1 MPGGHATCEHGSLSV
16 GGTNACV
23 VSSSIVGDGEES
35 SSGLQKTEKDPRRM
49 ARKYQ
54 LELCK
59 KALEE
64 NIIVYL
70 GTGCG
75 KTHIAVLLIYEMGH
89 LIRQPQKSACVFLA
103 PTVAL
108 VNQQAKV
115 IEDSTDFKVGVYC
128 GNSNRLKTHSSW
140 EKEIEQYEVLV
151 MTPQILLYNLSHSFI
166 KMDLI
171 ALLIFDECHHA
182 QVKSSHPYAQI
193 MKVFY
198 KPNDGKLPRIFG
210 MTASPVVGKGASSR
224 DNLPRSINSLENLL
238 DAKVYSVEDKEELES
253 FVASPVIR
261 VYSYG
266 PVANGT
272 SSSYEDYYNI
282 LQGFKHQCIVENGS
296 KTVGN
301 QSLESL
307 RSTKKVLIRMH
318 ESIIFCLEN
327 LGLWGALQA
336 CRILLSGDHSEWNA
350 LIEAEGNISDV
361 SVCDRYLNQAANVF
375 AADCTRDGIA
385 STVSQVEVL
394 KEPFFSEK
402 LLCLVRILSNFRLQP
417 DMKCIVFVNRIVTAR
432 SLSHILQN
440 LKFLTSWKC
449 DFLVG
454 VHSGLKSMSRKTM
467 NVILER
473 FRTGKLNLLIATKV
487 GEEGLDIQ
495 TCCLVIRFDL
505 PETVASFIQSRGRAR
520 MPQSEYAFLVDRGNQ
535 KERDLIE
542 KFKIDEARMN
552 IEICDRTS
560 NETFDSIEEKI
571 YKVHSTGASI
581 TSGLSISLLQQYCS
595 KLPHDEYFDP
605 KPKFFYFD
613 DSEGTVCHLILPSN
627 APIHKIVGSPQSS
640 IEVAKKD
647 ACLKAIE
654 QLHKLGALSEF
665 LLPQQEDTNELELA
679 SSVVDDCED
688 KDSRGELCEML
699 VPAVL
704 KESWTEL
711 EKPIHLNS
719 YYVQFCPVPEDRIYK
734 QFGLFLKAPL
744 PLEADKMSLELHLAR
759 GRSVMTKLV
768 PSGLSEF
775 STDEITYAKNF
786 QEMFLKAILDRSEFV
801 HEYVPLGKNALSKSC
816 PTFYLLLPVIFHVS
830 EMRVTVD
837 WKIIRRCLF
846 SPIFKNPANAVDMG
860 ILPSDDFL
868 HLANGRYSIRDVE
881 NSLVYTP
888 HQKKFY
894 FIDSIVPEK
903 NGNSPC
909 KGSNNLTHK
918 DHLTTTFGI
927 HLRYPAQSLLRAKQ
941 LFCLRNLLCNRKKED
956 SELQELDEHF
966 VDLAPELCELKII
979 GFSKDFGSSISLLPS
994 IMHRL
999 ENLLVAIELKCILS
1013 ASFSEG
1019 DKVTAHRV
1027 LEALTTEKCQERLSL
1042 ERLETLGDAFLKFA
1056 VGRHFLLL
1064 HDTLDEGELTRKRSN
1079 AVNNSNLFKLA
1090 SRNNLQVFIR
1100 DQPFDPYQF
1109 FSLGRPCPRI
1119 CTKESEGIIHSNCG
1133 SHVTDQAKG
1142 GDVRCSKGHHWLH
1155 KKTVSD
1161 VVEALVGA
1169 FLVDSGFKAA
1179 IAFLRW
1185 IGIKVDFDDSQVIN
1199 ICQASRTYAM
1209 LNPSMDLTT
1218 LENLLGHRFLYK
1230 GLLIQ
1235 AFVHPSHKNG
1245 GGCYQ
1250 RLEFLGDAVLDYL
1263 ITSYLFSAYPKMKPG
1278 QLTDLRS
1285 VLVNNRAFAS
1295 ISVDRSF
1302 HEYIICDSD
1311 ALSAAIQNFVD
1322 FVRTP
1327 ESERHLLEGPKCPKV
1342 LGDLVES
1349 SVGAILLDTGFD
1361 LNHIWKIML
1370 SFLDPIKSFSNLQ
1383 INPVRELKEICQSH
1397 NWDFEV
1403 PASKKGRTFSV
1414 DVKLSGKDMN
1424 ISACASNSNKKEAIR
1439 MASEKIYARL
1449 KDQGLIPMTNS
1460 LEEVLRNSKKME
1472 AKLIGY
1478 DETPI
1483 DVAPEATGFENS
1495 KIQEPFDSNCS
1506 YEVRPCIKAFNART
1520 PSPLDFTGS
1529 QSSETTGDLRCDRH
1543 MNITGKLD
1551 LGTARSRLHEICM
1564 ANSWKPPLFECCA
1577 EEGPGVCVNMVNSCI
1592 CSFTY
1597 KVVVEIEEAP
1607 DKNFECVGSPQMKK
1621 KAAAE
1626 NAAEGALWHQP
1637 SHSKGIPCNRKHPCM
1652 VKCIFGLNITEP
1664 ERPSFK
1670 PNKSSDNRTTR
1681 LTTLLNQIAH
1691 QSGINQQ
1698 VTLTPEMKQAETKI
1712 KRRVGIGMRISER
1725 KLIDELARMGMNES
1739 VGWEVND

>member
-1 MPGGHATCEHGSLSV
+1 MSGGHLTGEHSSLSV
-16 GGTNACV
+16 GGTNARV

-35 SSGLQKTEKDPRRM
+35 GSGLQKTEKDPRKM

-108 VNQQAKV
+108 VHQQAKV
-115 IEDSTDFKVGVYC
+115 IEDSTDFKVGIYC
-128 GNSNRLKTHSSW
+128 GKSNRLKTHSSW
-140 EKEIEQYEVLV
+140 EKEIEQFEVLV

-182 QVKSSHPYAQI
+182 QVKSGHPYAQI
-193 MKVFY
+193 MRVFY
-198 KPNDGKLPRIFG
+198 KNNDGKLPRIFG

-224 DNLPRSINSLENLL
+224 ENLPRSINSLENLL
-238 DAKVYSVEDKEELES
+238 DAKVYSVEDKEELEC

-261 VYSYG
+261 VYLYG

-272 SSSYEDYYNI
+272 SSSYEAYYNI
-282 LQGFKHQCIVENGS
+282 LEGVKRQCIVEIVK
-296 KTVGN
+296 KTDGN

-307 RSTKKVLIRMH
+307 QSTKRMLIRMH
-318 ESIIFCLEN
+318 ENIIFCLEN

-350 LIEAEGNISDV
+350 LIEAEGNTSDV
-361 SVCDRYLNQAANVF
+361 SMCDRYLNQAAMVF
-375 AADCTRDGIA
+375 AANCTRDGVT
-385 STVSQVEVL
+385 SNVSQVEVL
-394 KEPFFSEK
+394 KEPFFSRK
-402 LLCLVRILSNFRLQP
+402 LLRLIEILSNFRLQP

-473 FRTGKLNLLIATKV
+473 FRTGKLNLLLATKV

-520 MPQSEYAFLVDRGNQ
+520 MPQSEYVFLVDSGNQ

-560 NETFDSIEEKI
+560 RETFDCIEEKI
-571 YKVHSTGASI
+571 YKVHATGASI

-613 DSEGTVCHLILPSN
+613 DSEGTVCHIILPSN
-627 APIHKIVGSPQSS
+627 APTHKIVGTPQSS

-665 LLPQQEDTNELELA
+665 LLPQQEDTNELELV
-679 SSVVDDCED
+679 SFDSDNCED
-688 KDSRGELCEML
+688 NDSRGELREML

-719 YYVQFCPVPEDRIYK
+719 YYIEFCPVPEDRIYK

-768 PSGLSEF
+768 PSGLSKF
-775 STDEITYAKNF
+775 STDEITYATNF
-786 QEMFLKAILDRSEFV
+786 QELFLKAILDRSEFV
-801 HEYVPLGKNALSKSC
+801 HEYVPLGKDALSKSC
-816 PTFYLLLPVIFHVS
+816 PTCYLLLPVIFHVS
-830 EMRVTVD
+830 ERRVTVD
-837 WKIIRRCLF
+837 WEIIRRCLS
-846 SPIFKNPANAVDMG
+846 SPVFKNPANAVDKG
-860 ILPSDDFL
+860 ILPSNDCL
-868 HLANGRYSIRDVE
+868 QLANGCSSIRDVE

-894 FIDSIVPEK
+894 FITNIVPEK
-903 NGNSPC
+903 NGDSPC
-909 KGSNNLTHK
+909 KGSNTRSHK
-918 DHLTTTFGI
+918 DHLRTTFGI
-927 HLRYPAQSLLRAKQ
+927 HLRYPEQPLLRAKQ

-979 GFSKDFGSSISLLPS
+979 GFSKDIGSSISLLPS
-994 IMHRL
+994 VMHRL

-1056 VGRHFLLL
+1056 VGRHFFLL

-1109 FSLGRPCPRI
+1109 FALGHPCPRI
-1119 CTKESEGIIHSNCG
+1119 CTKESEGTIHSQCG
-1133 SHVTDQAKG
+1133 SHVTGQAKG
-1142 GDVRCSKGHHWLH
+1142 SEVRCSKGHHWLH

-1161 VVEALVGA
+1161 VVEALIGA

-1209 LNPSMDLTT
+1209 LNPSMDLAT
-1218 LENLLGHRFLYK
+1218 LENLLGHQFLYK
-1230 GLLIQ
+1230 GLLLQ

-1263 ITSYLFSAYPKMKPG
+1263 ITSYLFSVYPKMKPG
-1278 QLTDLRS
+1278 HLTDLRS

-1295 ISVDRSF
+1295 VAVDRSF
-1302 HEYIICDSD
+1302 HEYLICDSD
-1311 ALSAAIQNFVD
+1311 ALSAATKKFVD

-1327 ESERHLLEGPKCPKV
+1327 KSERRLLEGPKCPKV

-1370 SFLDPIKSFSNLQ
+1370 SFLDPITSFSNLQ
-1383 INPVRELKEICQSH
+1383 INPVRELKELCQSH

-1414 DVKLSGKDMN
+1414 DVTLNGKDMN
-1424 ISACASNSNKKEAIR
+1424 ISASASSSNKKEAIR

-1460 LEEVLRNSKKME
+1460 LEEVLRNSQKME

-1483 DVAPEATGFENS
+1483 DVALDAHGFENS
-1495 KIQEPFDSNCS
+1495 KIQEPLGINCS
-1506 YEVRPCIKAFNART
+1506 YEVRDSCPPRFEAVDAWSL
-1520 PSPLDFTGS
+1520 SPLDFTGGQPS
-1529 QSSETTGDLRCDRH
+1529 GATGDLRCDRDVH
-1543 MNITGKLD
+1543 ITGKVD
-1551 LGTARSRLHEICM
+1551 LGTARSRLREICA
-1564 ANSWKPPLFECCA
+1564 ANSWKPPSFECCT
-1577 EEGPGVCVNMVNSCI
+1577 EEGPSHLKY
-1592 CSFTY
+1592 FTY

-1607 DKNFECVGSPQMKK
+1607 EMNFECVGSPQMKK

-1626 NAAEGALWHQP
+1626 DAAEGALWYLKHQRYL
-1637 SHSKGIPCNRKHPCM
+1637 S
-1652 VKCIFGLNITEP
+1652 
-1664 ERPSFK
+1664 
-1670 PNKSSDNRTTR
+1670 
-1681 LTTLLNQIAH
+1681 
-1691 QSGINQQ
+1691 
-1698 VTLTPEMKQAETKI
+1698 
-1712 KRRVGIGMRISER
+1712 
-1725 KLIDELARMGMNES
+1725 
-1739 VGWEVND
+1739 

>member
-16 GGTNACV
+16 GGTHACV

-35 SSGLQKTEKDPRRM
+35 SSGLEKTEKDPRRM

-108 VNQQAKV
+108 VNQGQCALELGFRLLLGVRQAKV

-327 LGLWGALQA
+327 LGLWGALQISISVACLIFDKFRFPPPPPIFLKA

-350 LIEAEGNISDV
+350 MIEAEGNISDV

-417 DMKCIVFVNRIVTAR
+417 NMKCIVFVNRIVTAR

-473 FRTGKLNLLIATKV
+473 FRTGKIFMDASARNSAWMEILGLRKGSVGKPNLNLLIATKV

-679 SSVVDDCED
+679 SSDVDDCED

-775 STDEITYAKNF
+775 STDEITYAKTF

-830 EMRVTVD
+830 ERRVTVD

-846 SPIFKNPANAVDMG
+846 SPIFKNPANAV
-860 ILPSDDFL
+860 LPSDDFL
-868 HLANGRYSIRDVE
+868 HLANGRCSIRDVE

-1311 ALSAAIQNFVD
+1311 ALSAAIKKFVD

-1370 SFLDPIKSFSNLQ
+1370 SFLDPIISFSNLQ

-1543 MNITGKLD
+1543 MHITGKLD
-1551 LGTARSRLHEICM
+1551 LGTARSRLREICM

-1577 EEGPGVCVNMVNSCI
+1577 EEGPSHLKI
-1592 CSFTY
+1592 FTY

-1626 NAAEGALWHQP
+1626 NAAEGALWYL
-1637 SHSKGIPCNRKHPCM
+1637 KH
-1652 VKCIFGLNITEP
+1652 
-1664 ERPSFK
+1664 ERYLS
-1670 PNKSSDNRTTR
+1670 
-1681 LTTLLNQIAH
+1681 
-1691 QSGINQQ
+1691 
-1698 VTLTPEMKQAETKI
+1698 
-1712 KRRVGIGMRISER
+1712 
-1725 KLIDELARMGMNES
+1725 
-1739 VGWEVND
+1739 

>member
-1 MPGGHATCEHGSLSV
+1 MSGGHVTGEHSSLSV
-16 GGTNACV
+16 GGTNARV

-35 SSGLQKTEKDPRRM
+35 GSGLQKTEKDPRKM

-89 LIRQPQKSACVFLA
+89 LIRQPQKSACIFLA

-108 VNQQAKV
+108 VHQQAKV
-115 IEDSTDFKVGVYC
+115 IEDSTDFKVGIYC
-128 GNSNRLKTHSSW
+128 GNTNRLKTHSSW

-151 MTPQILLYNLSHSFI
+151 MTPQILLRNLSHSFI

-198 KPNDGKLPRIFG
+198 KNNDGKLPRIFG

-224 DNLPRSINSLENLL
+224 ENLPRSINSLEKLL
-238 DAKVYSVEDKEELES
+238 DAKVYSVEDKEELER

-261 VYSYG
+261 VYPYG

-272 SSSYEDYYNI
+272 SSSYEACYNI
-282 LQGFKHQCIVENGS
+282 LEEVKRQCIVEIGK
-296 KTVGN
+296 KTDGN

-307 RSTKKVLIRMH
+307 RSTKRMLIRMH
-318 ESIIFCLEN
+318 ENIIFCLEN
-327 LGLWGALQA
+327 LGVWGALQA

-350 LIEAEGNISDV
+350 LLEEAEGNTSDV

-375 AADCTRDGIA
+375 DADCTRDGVT
-385 STVSQVEVL
+385 SNVSQVEVL
-394 KEPFFSEK
+394 KEPFFSRK
-402 LLCLVRILSNFRLQP
+402 LLRLIEILSNFRLQP
-417 DMKCIVFVNRIVTAR
+417 DMKCIVFVNRVVTAR

-473 FRTGKLNLLIATKV
+473 FRTGKLNLLLATKV

-552 IEICDRTS
+552 IEICDRS
-560 NETFDSIEEKI
+560 SRETFDSIEEKI
-571 YKVHSTGASI
+571 YKVHATGASI

-613 DSEGTVCHLILPSN
+613 DSEGTVCRIILPSN
-627 APIHKIVGSPQSS
+627 APIHNIVGTPQSS
-640 IEVAKKD
+640 IEDAKKD

-654 QLHKLGALSEF
+654 ELHKLGALSEF
-665 LLPQQEDTNELELA
+665 LLPQQEDTNELELV
-679 SSVVDDCED
+679 SSDSDNCEG

-719 YYVQFCPVPEDRIYK
+719 YYIEFCPVPEDRIYK

-768 PSGLSEF
+768 PSGLSKF
-775 STDEITYAKNF
+775 STDEITYATNF
-786 QEMFLKAILDRSEFV
+786 QELFLKAILDRSEFV
-801 HEYVPLGKNALSKSC
+801 HEYVPLGKDVLSKSC

-830 EMRVTVD
+830 ERRVTVD
-837 WKIIRRCLF
+837 WEIIRRCLS
-846 SPIFKNPANAVDMG
+846 SPVFKNPSNAVDKG
-860 ILPSDDFL
+860 ILPSNDCL
-868 HLANGRYSIRDVE
+868 QLANGCSSIRDVE

-894 FIDSIVPEK
+894 FITNVVPEK
-903 NGNSPC
+903 NGDSPC
-909 KGSNNLTHK
+909 KGANTPSHK

-927 HLRYPAQSLLRAKQ
+927 HLRYPEQPLLRAKQ
-941 LFCLRNLLCNRKKED
+941 LFCLHNLLCNRKKED

-979 GFSKDFGSSISLLPS
+979 GFSKDIGSSISLLPS
-994 IMHRL
+994 VMHRL

-1056 VGRHFLLL
+1056 VGRHFFLL

-1090 SRNNLQVFIR
+1090 SSNNLQVFIR
-1100 DQPFDPYQF
+1100 DQPFDPNQF
-1109 FSLGRPCPRI
+1109 FALGRRCPRI
-1119 CTKESEGIIHSNCG
+1119 CTKESGGTIHSQCG
-1133 SHVTDQAKG
+1133 SHVTGQAKG
-1142 GDVRCSKGHHWLH
+1142 SEVRCSKGHHWLH

-1161 VVEALVGA
+1161 VVEALIGA

-1185 IGIKVDFDDSQVIN
+1185 IGIEVDFDDSQVIN
-1199 ICQASRTYAM
+1199 ICQASRPYAM
-1209 LNPSMDLTT
+1209 LNPSMDLAT
-1218 LENLLGHRFLYK
+1218 LENLLGHQFLYK
-1230 GLLIQ
+1230 GLLLQ

-1263 ITSYLFSAYPKMKPG
+1263 ITSYLFSVYPKMKPG
-1278 QLTDLRS
+1278 HLTDLRS

-1295 ISVDRSF
+1295 VAVDRSF
-1302 HEYIICDSD
+1302 HEYLICDSD

-1327 ESERHLLEGPKCPKV
+1327 KSERHLLEGPKCPKV

-1370 SFLDPIKSFSNLQ
+1370 SFLDPITSFSNLQ
-1383 INPVRELKEICQSH
+1383 INPVRELKELCQSH

-1414 DVKLSGKDMN
+1414 DVTLSGKDMN
-1424 ISACASNSNKKEAIR
+1424 ISASASNSNKKEAIR

-1449 KDQGLIPMTNS
+1449 KDQGRIPMTNS
-1460 LEEVLRNSKKME
+1460 LEEVLRNSQKME

-1483 DVAPEATGFENS
+1483 DVALDAPGFENS
-1495 KIQEPFDSNCS
+1495 KMQEPFDINCS
-1506 YEVRPCIKAFNART
+1506 YEVRNSSPPRFEAVDAWSL
-1520 PSPLDFTGS
+1520 SPLDVTGRHP
-1529 QSSETTGDLRCDRH
+1529 SETTGDLGRDRDVH
-1543 MNITGKLD
+1543 ITGKVD
-1551 LGTARSRLHEICM
+1551 LVTARSRLHEICA
-1564 ANSWKPPLFECCA
+1564 ANSWKPPLFECCT
-1577 EEGPGVCVNMVNSCI
+1577 EEGPSHLK
-1592 CSFTY
+1592 SFTY

-1626 NAAEGALWHQP
+1626 DAAEGALWYLKHQRYL
-1637 SHSKGIPCNRKHPCM
+1637 S
-1652 VKCIFGLNITEP
+1652 
-1664 ERPSFK
+1664 
-1670 PNKSSDNRTTR
+1670 
-1681 LTTLLNQIAH
+1681 
-1691 QSGINQQ
+1691 
-1698 VTLTPEMKQAETKI
+1698 
-1712 KRRVGIGMRISER
+1712 
-1725 KLIDELARMGMNES
+1725 
-1739 VGWEVND
+1739 

>member
-1 MPGGHATCEHGSLSV
+1 MSGGHVTGEHSSLSV
-16 GGTNACV
+16 GGTNARV

-35 SSGLQKTEKDPRRM
+35 RSGLQKTEKDPRKM

-108 VNQQAKV
+108 VHQQAKV
-115 IEDSTDFKVGVYC
+115 IEDSTDFKVGIYC
-128 GNSNRLKTHSSW
+128 GKSNRLKTHSSW

-182 QVKSSHPYAQI
+182 QVKSGHPYAQI

-198 KPNDGKLPRIFG
+198 KNNDGKLPRIFG

-224 DNLPRSINSLENLL
+224 ENLPRSINSLENLL
-238 DAKVYSVEDKEELES
+238 DAKVYSVEDKEELEC

-261 VYSYG
+261 VYLYG

-272 SSSYEDYYNI
+272 SSSYEAYYNI
-282 LQGFKHQCIVENGS
+282 LEGVKRQCIVEIGK
-296 KTVGN
+296 KTDGN

-307 RSTKKVLIRMH
+307 RSTKRMLIRMH
-318 ESIIFCLEN
+318 ENIIFCLEN

-350 LIEAEGNISDV
+350 LIEAEGNTSDV
-361 SVCDRYLNQAANVF
+361 SMCDRYLNQATNVF
-375 AADCTRDGIA
+375 AADCTRDGVT
-385 STVSQVEVL
+385 SNVSQVEVL
-394 KEPFFSEK
+394 KEPFFSRK
-402 LLCLVRILSNFRLQP
+402 LLRLIEILSNFRLQP

-473 FRTGKLNLLIATKV
+473 FRTGKLNLLLATKV

-520 MPQSEYAFLVDRGNQ
+520 MPQSEYVFLVDSGNQ

-560 NETFDSIEEKI
+560 RETFDSIEEKI
-571 YKVHSTGASI
+571 YKVHATGASI

-613 DSEGTVCHLILPSN
+613 DSEGTVCHIILPSN
-627 APIHKIVGSPQSS
+627 APTHKIVGTPQSS

-665 LLPQQEDTNELELA
+665 LLPQQEDTNELELV
-679 SSVVDDCED
+679 SSDSDNCED
-688 KDSRGELCEML
+688 KDSRGELREML

-719 YYVQFCPVPEDRIYK
+719 YYIEFCPVPEDRIYK

-768 PSGLSEF
+768 PSGLSKF
-775 STDEITYAKNF
+775 STDEITHATNF
-786 QEMFLKAILDRSEFV
+786 QELFLKAILDRSEFV
-801 HEYVPLGKNALSKSC
+801 HEYVPLGKDALSKSC

-830 EMRVTVD
+830 ERRVTVD
-837 WKIIRRCLF
+837 WEIIRRCLS
-846 SPIFKNPANAVDMG
+846 SPVFKNPANAVDKG
-860 ILPSDDFL
+860 ILPSNDCL
-868 HLANGRYSIRDVE
+868 QLANGCSSIRDVE

-894 FIDSIVPEK
+894 FITNIVPEK
-903 NGNSPC
+903 NGDSPC
-909 KGSNNLTHK
+909 KGSNTRSHK

-927 HLRYPAQSLLRAKQ
+927 HLRYPEQPLLRAKQ

-979 GFSKDFGSSISLLPS
+979 GFSKDIGSSISLLPS
-994 IMHRL
+994 VMHRL

-1056 VGRHFLLL
+1056 VGRHFFLL

-1109 FSLGRPCPRI
+1109 FALGHPCPRI
-1119 CTKESEGIIHSNCG
+1119 CTKESEGTIHSQCG
-1133 SHVTDQAKG
+1133 SHVTGQAKG
-1142 GDVRCSKGHHWLH
+1142 SEVRCSKGHHWLH
-1155 KKTVSD
+1155 NKTVSD
-1161 VVEALVGA
+1161 VVEALIGA

-1209 LNPSMDLTT
+1209 LNPSMDLAT
-1218 LENLLGHRFLYK
+1218 LENLLGHQFLYK
-1230 GLLIQ
+1230 GLLLQ

-1263 ITSYLFSAYPKMKPG
+1263 ITSYLFSVYPKMKPG
-1278 QLTDLRS
+1278 HLTDLRS

-1295 ISVDRSF
+1295 VAVDRSF
-1302 HEYIICDSD
+1302 HEYLICDSD
-1311 ALSAAIQNFVD
+1311 ALSAATKKFVD

-1327 ESERHLLEGPKCPKV
+1327 KSERRLLEGPKCPKV

-1370 SFLDPIKSFSNLQ
+1370 SFLDPISSFSNLQ
-1383 INPVRELKEICQSH
+1383 INPVRELKELCQSH

-1414 DVKLSGKDMN
+1414 DVTLSGKDMN
-1424 ISACASNSNKKEAIR
+1424 ISASASNSNKKEAIR

-1460 LEEVLRNSKKME
+1460 LEEVLRNSQKME

-1483 DVAPEATGFENS
+1483 DVALDAHGFENS
-1495 KIQEPFDSNCS
+1495 KIQEPFGINCS
-1506 YEVRPCIKAFNART
+1506 YEVRDSCPPRFEAVDAWSL
-1520 PSPLDFTGS
+1520 SPLDFTGG
-1529 QSSETTGDLRCDRH
+1529 QPSEATGDLRCDRDVL
-1543 MNITGKLD
+1543 ITGKVD
-1551 LGTARSRLHEICM
+1551 LGTARSRLREICA
-1564 ANSWKPPLFECCA
+1564 ANSWKPPSFECCT
-1577 EEGPGVCVNMVNSCI
+1577 EEGPSHLK
-1592 CSFTY
+1592 SFTY

-1607 DKNFECVGSPQMKK
+1607 EMSFECVGSPQMKK

-1626 NAAEGALWHQP
+1626 DAAEGALWYLKHQRYL
-1637 SHSKGIPCNRKHPCM
+1637 S
-1652 VKCIFGLNITEP
+1652 
-1664 ERPSFK
+1664 
-1670 PNKSSDNRTTR
+1670 
-1681 LTTLLNQIAH
+1681 
-1691 QSGINQQ
+1691 
-1698 VTLTPEMKQAETKI
+1698 
-1712 KRRVGIGMRISER
+1712 
-1725 KLIDELARMGMNES
+1725 
-1739 VGWEVND
+1739 

>member
-1 MPGGHATCEHGSLSV
+1 MSGGHVTGEHSSLSV
-16 GGTNACV
+16 GGTNARV
-23 VSSSIVGDGEES
+23 VSSSIAGDGEES
-35 SSGLQKTEKDPRRM
+35 GSGLQKTEKDPRKM

-89 LIRQPQKSACVFLA
+89 LIRQPQKSACIFLA

-108 VNQQAKV
+108 VHQQAKV
-115 IEDSTDFKVGVYC
+115 IEDSTDFKVGIYC
-128 GNSNRLKTHSSW
+128 GNTNRLKTHSSW

-151 MTPQILLYNLSHSFI
+151 MTPQILLHNLSHSFI

-182 QVKSSHPYAQI
+182 QAKSSHPYAEI

-198 KPNDGKLPRIFG
+198 KNNDGKLPRIFG

-224 DNLPRSINSLENLL
+224 ENLPRSINSLEKLL
-238 DAKVYSVEDKEELES
+238 DAKVYSVEDKEELEH
-253 FVASPVIR
+253 FVAFPVIR
-261 VYSYG
+261 VYLYG

-272 SSSYEDYYNI
+272 ASSYEAYYNK
-282 LQGFKHQCIVENGS
+282 LEGVKRQCIVEIGK
-296 KTVGN
+296 KTDGN

-307 RSTKKVLIRMH
+307 RSTKRMLIRMH
-318 ESIIFCLEN
+318 ENIIFCLEN
-327 LGLWGALQA
+327 LGVWGALQA

-350 LIEAEGNISDV
+350 LLEEAEGNTSDV
-361 SVCDRYLNQAANVF
+361 SVCDSYLNQAANVF
-375 AADCTRDGIA
+375 DADCTRDGVT
-385 STVSQVEVL
+385 SNVSQVEVL
-394 KEPFFSEK
+394 KEPFFSRK
-402 LLCLVRILSNFRLQP
+402 LLRLIEILSNFRLQP
-417 DMKCIVFVNRIVTAR
+417 DMKCIVFVNRVVTAR

-473 FRTGKLNLLIATKV
+473 FQTGKLNLLLATKV

-520 MPQSEYAFLVDRGNQ
+520 MPKSEYAFLVDRGNQ

-552 IEICDRTS
+552 IEICDRS
-560 NETFDSIEEKI
+560 SRETFDSIEEKI
-571 YKVHSTGASI
+571 YKVHATGASI

-613 DSEGTVCHLILPSN
+613 DSEGTVCHIILPSN
-627 APIHKIVGSPQSS
+627 APIHNIVGTPQSS
-640 IEVAKKD
+640 IEDAKKD

-654 QLHKLGALSEF
+654 ELHKLGALSEF
-665 LLPQQEDTNELELA
+665 LLPQQEDTNELELV
-679 SSVVDDCED
+679 SSDSDNCEG

-719 YYVQFCPVPEDRIYK
+719 YYIEFCPVPEDRIYK

-768 PSGLSEF
+768 PSGLSKF
-775 STDEITYAKNF
+775 RPDEITYATNF
-786 QEMFLKAILDRSEFV
+786 QELFLKAILDRSEFV
-801 HEYVPLGKNALSKSC
+801 HEYVPLGKDVLSKSC

-830 EMRVTVD
+830 ERRVTVD
-837 WKIIRRCLF
+837 WEIIRRCLS
-846 SPIFKNPANAVDMG
+846 SPVFKNPSNAVDKG
-860 ILPSDDFL
+860 ILPSNDCL
-868 HLANGRYSIRDVE
+868 QLANGCSSIRDVE

-894 FIDSIVPEK
+894 FITNVVPEK
-903 NGNSPC
+903 NGDSPC
-909 KGSNNLTHK
+909 KGANTLSHK

-927 HLRYPAQSLLRAKQ
+927 HLRYPEQPLLRAKQ
-941 LFCLRNLLCNRKKED
+941 LFCLHNLLCNRKKED

-979 GFSKDFGSSISLLPS
+979 GFSKDIGSSISLLPS
-994 IMHRL
+994 VMHRL

-1056 VGRHFLLL
+1056 VGRHFFLL

-1090 SRNNLQVFIR
+1090 SSNNLQVFIR
-1100 DQPFDPYQF
+1100 DQPFDPNQF
-1109 FSLGRPCPRI
+1109 FALGRRCPRI
-1119 CTKESEGIIHSNCG
+1119 CTKESGGTIHSQCG
-1133 SHVTDQAKG
+1133 SHVTGQAKG
-1142 GDVRCSKGHHWLH
+1142 SEVRCSKGHHWLH

-1161 VVEALVGA
+1161 VVEALIGA

-1185 IGIKVDFDDSQVIN
+1185 IGIEVDFDDSQVIN
-1199 ICQASRTYAM
+1199 ICQASRPYAM
-1209 LNPSMDLTT
+1209 LNPSMDLAT
-1218 LENLLGHRFLYK
+1218 LENLLGHQFLYK
-1230 GLLIQ
+1230 GLLLQ

-1263 ITSYLFSAYPKMKPG
+1263 ITSYLFSVYPKMKPG
-1278 QLTDLRS
+1278 HLTDLRS

-1295 ISVDRSF
+1295 VAVDRSF
-1302 HEYIICDSD
+1302 HEYLICDSD

-1327 ESERHLLEGPKCPKV
+1327 KSERHLLEGPKCPKV

-1370 SFLDPIKSFSNLQ
+1370 SFLDPITSFSNLQ
-1383 INPVRELKEICQSH
+1383 INPVRELKELCQSH

-1414 DVKLSGKDMN
+1414 DVTLSGKDMN
-1424 ISACASNSNKKEAIR
+1424 ISASASNSNKKEAIR

-1449 KDQGLIPMTNS
+1449 KDQGRIPMTNS
-1460 LEEVLRNSKKME
+1460 LEEVLRNSQKME

-1483 DVAPEATGFENS
+1483 DVALDAPGFENS
-1495 KIQEPFDSNCS
+1495 KMQEPFDINCS
-1506 YEVRPCIKAFNART
+1506 YEVRNSSPPRFEAVDAWSL
-1520 PSPLDFTGS
+1520 SPLDVTGRHP
-1529 QSSETTGDLRCDRH
+1529 SETTGDLGGDRDVH
-1543 MNITGKLD
+1543 ITGKVD
-1551 LGTARSRLHEICM
+1551 LVTARSRLHEICA
-1564 ANSWKPPLFECCA
+1564 ANSWKPPLFECCT
-1577 EEGPGVCVNMVNSCI
+1577 EEGPSHLK
-1592 CSFTY
+1592 SFTY

-1626 NAAEGALWHQP
+1626 DAAEGALWYLKHQRYL
-1637 SHSKGIPCNRKHPCM
+1637 S
-1652 VKCIFGLNITEP
+1652 
-1664 ERPSFK
+1664 
-1670 PNKSSDNRTTR
+1670 
-1681 LTTLLNQIAH
+1681 
-1691 QSGINQQ
+1691 
-1698 VTLTPEMKQAETKI
+1698 
-1712 KRRVGIGMRISER
+1712 
-1725 KLIDELARMGMNES
+1725 
-1739 VGWEVND
+1739 

>member
-1 MPGGHATCEHGSLSV
+1 MSGGHVTGEHSSLSV
-16 GGTNACV
+16 GGTNARV

-35 SSGLQKTEKDPRRM
+35 GSGLQKTEKDPRKM

-108 VNQQAKV
+108 VHQQAKV
-115 IEDSTDFKVGVYC
+115 IEDSTDFKVGIYC
-128 GNSNRLKTHSSW
+128 GKSNRLKTHSSW
-140 EKEIEQYEVLV
+140 EREIEQYEVLV

-182 QVKSSHPYAQI
+182 QVKSGHPYAQI

-198 KPNDGKLPRIFG
+198 KNNDGKLPRIFG

-224 DNLPRSINSLENLL
+224 ENLPRSINSLENLL
-238 DAKVYSVEDKEELES
+238 DAKVYSVEDKEELEC

-261 VYSYG
+261 VYLYG
-266 PVANGT
+266 PVTNGT
-272 SSSYEDYYNI
+272 SSSYEAYYNI
-282 LQGFKHQCIVENGS
+282 LEGVKRQCIVEIGK
-296 KTVGN
+296 KTDGN

-307 RSTKKVLIRMH
+307 RSTKRMLIRMH
-318 ESIIFCLEN
+318 ENIIFCLEN

-350 LIEAEGNISDV
+350 LIEAEGNTSDV

-375 AADCTRDGIA
+375 AADCTRDGVT
-385 STVSQVEVL
+385 SNVSQVEVL
-394 KEPFFSEK
+394 KEPFFSRK
-402 LLCLVRILSNFRLQP
+402 LLCLIEILSNFRLQP

-473 FRTGKLNLLIATKV
+473 FRTGKLNLLLATKV

-520 MPQSEYAFLVDRGNQ
+520 MPQSEYVFLVDSGNQ

-560 NETFDSIEEKI
+560 RETFDSIEEKI
-571 YKVHSTGASI
+571 YKVHATGASI

-613 DSEGTVCHLILPSN
+613 DSEGTVCHIILPSN
-627 APIHKIVGSPQSS
+627 APTHKIVGTPQSS

-665 LLPQQEDTNELELA
+665 LLPQQEDTNELELV
-679 SSVVDDCED
+679 SSDSDNY
-688 KDSRGELCEML
+688 KDSRGELREML

-719 YYVQFCPVPEDRIYK
+719 YYIEFCPVPEDRIYK

-768 PSGLSEF
+768 PSGLSKF
-775 STDEITYAKNF
+775 STDEITYATNF
-786 QEMFLKAILDRSEFV
+786 QELFLKAILDRSEFV
-801 HEYVPLGKNALSKSC
+801 HEYVPLGKDALSKSC

-830 EMRVTVD
+830 ERRVTVD
-837 WKIIRRCLF
+837 WEIIRRCLS
-846 SPIFKNPANAVDMG
+846 SPVFKNPANAVDKG
-860 ILPSDDFL
+860 ILPSNDCL
-868 HLANGRYSIRDVE
+868 QLANGCSSIRDVE

-894 FIDSIVPEK
+894 FIANIVPEK
-903 NGNSPC
+903 NGDSPC
-909 KGSNNLTHK
+909 KGSKTRSHK

-927 HLRYPAQSLLRAKQ
+927 HLRYPEQPLLRAKQ

-979 GFSKDFGSSISLLPS
+979 GFSKDIGSSISLLPS
-994 IMHRL
+994 VMHRL

-1056 VGRHFLLL
+1056 VGRHFFLL

-1100 DQPFDPYQF
+1100 DQPFDPCQF
-1109 FSLGRPCPRI
+1109 FALGRPCPRI
-1119 CTKESEGIIHSNCG
+1119 CTKESEGTIHSQCG
-1133 SHVTDQAKG
+1133 SHVTGQAKG
-1142 GDVRCSKGHHWLH
+1142 SEVRCSKGHHWLH

-1161 VVEALVGA
+1161 VVEALIGA

-1209 LNPSMDLTT
+1209 LNPSMDLAT
-1218 LENLLGHRFLYK
+1218 LENLLGHQFLYK
-1230 GLLIQ
+1230 GLLLQ

-1263 ITSYLFSAYPKMKPG
+1263 ITSYLFSVYPKMKPG
-1278 QLTDLRS
+1278 HLTDLRS
-1285 VLVNNRAFAS
+1285 VLVNNMAFAS
-1295 ISVDRSF
+1295 VAVDRSF
-1302 HEYIICDSD
+1302 HEYLICDSD
-1311 ALSAAIQNFVD
+1311 ALSAAIKKFVD

-1327 ESERHLLEGPKCPKV
+1327 KSERRLLEGPKCPKV

-1370 SFLDPIKSFSNLQ
+1370 SFLDPITSFSNLQ
-1383 INPVRELKEICQSH
+1383 INPVRELKELCQSH
-1397 NWDFEV
+1397 NWEFEV

-1414 DVKLSGKDMN
+1414 DVTLNGKDMN
-1424 ISACASNSNKKEAIR
+1424 ISASASNSNKKEAIR

-1460 LEEVLRNSKKME
+1460 LEEVLRNSQKME

-1483 DVAPEATGFENS
+1483 DVALDAHGFENS
-1495 KIQEPFDSNCS
+1495 KIQEPFGINCS
-1506 YEVRPCIKAFNART
+1506 YEVRDSCPPRFEAVDAWSL
-1520 PSPLDFTGS
+1520 SPLDFTEG
-1529 QSSETTGDLRCDRH
+1529 QPSEATGDLRCDRDVH
-1543 MNITGKLD
+1543 ITGKVD
-1551 LGTARSRLHEICM
+1551 LGTARSRLREICA
-1564 ANSWKPPLFECCA
+1564 ANSWKPPSFECCT
-1577 EEGPGVCVNMVNSCI
+1577 EEGPSHLK
-1592 CSFTY
+1592 SFTY

-1607 DKNFECVGSPQMKK
+1607 EMNFECVGSPQMKK

-1626 NAAEGALWHQP
+1626 DAAEGALWYLKHQRYL
-1637 SHSKGIPCNRKHPCM
+1637 S
-1652 VKCIFGLNITEP
+1652 
-1664 ERPSFK
+1664 
-1670 PNKSSDNRTTR
+1670 
-1681 LTTLLNQIAH
+1681 
-1691 QSGINQQ
+1691 
-1698 VTLTPEMKQAETKI
+1698 
-1712 KRRVGIGMRISER
+1712 
-1725 KLIDELARMGMNES
+1725 
-1739 VGWEVND
+1739 